1 VGIFSPSF
9 PISAEAVETM
19 RRYFESQGYE
29 VLVAPNTLAVDGLM
43 AGTSQQRADDL
54 NSLLRNPSIRMVM
67 TSIGGAGAIHLLPL
81 IDYAALSADPKII
94 AALSDPSILLCA
106 ITACTGIPTFHGPN
120 GVEFGGLDVLTPYS
134 EENFWRLVSTELEL
148 PFAFP
153 LGGAFQV
160 LRDSVPREGCLFGG
174 NLSRVCWLLGTP
186 WEPDWRD
193 IILFVED
200 VKIDPLITDVCLAH
214 LRLAGVFERIQ
225 ALLVDRPME
234 PQQPEG
240 ESLEHI
246 LLRNCTGYDW
256 PIVNDLLI
264 GHTDDKLTLP
274 LGCRVGLEPSTGI
287 LQLLKPATAD

>member
-1 VGIFSPSF
+1 
-9 PISAEAVETM
+9 M
-19 RRYFESQGYE
+19 RRYFESQGYK
-29 VLVAPNTLAVDGLM
+29 VLEAPNTLAVEGLM

-67 TSIGGAGAIHLLPL
+67 TSMGGAGAIHLLPL

-148 PFAFP
+148 PYTFP

-160 LRDSVPREGCLFGG
+160 LRDGVRREGCLFGG
-174 NLSRVCWLLGTP
+174 NLSRVCRLLGTP

-193 IILFVED
+193 VILFVED
-200 VKIDPLITDVCLAH
+200 VKIDPPITDVCLAH

-225 ALLVDRPME
+225 ALLVGRPME
-234 PQQPEG
+234 PQQPED
-240 ESLEHI
+240 ESLEPI

-264 GHTDDKLTLP
+264 GHTDDNLTLL

-287 LQLLKPATAD
+287 LQLLEPATID